1 MKYRLT
7 ILPQAKADVRRNAE
21 WWAQHHS
28 AEQAARWLDT
38 IQSQLES
45 IVDFPESHSLSA
57 ENDEFPYE
65 IRDKLLGLGSRPG
78 YRAVFTIKDDTV
90 IVLTVRRSAQDV
102 LRPSDVKSPP
112 SA

>member
-1 MKYRLT
+1 MKYRLV
-7 ILPQAKADVRRNAE
+7 ILPQAKEDVQRNAA
-21 WWAQHHS
+21 WWAETHS

-45 IVDFPESHSLSA
+45 IVDFPERNALAA

-65 IRDKLLGLGSRPG
+65 IRDMLLGLGSRPS
-78 YRAVFTIKDDTV
+78 YRAVFTIKDDT
-90 IVLTVRRSAQDV
+90 IFVLTVRRGAQDT
-102 LRPSDVKSPP
+102 LRPRDVESPP

>member
-1 MKYRLT
+1 MSYRLI
-7 ILPQAKADVRRNAE
+7 ILPQAKADVLRNAE
-21 WWAQHHS
+21 WWAHHHS
-28 AEQAARWLDT
+28 SEQAAIWLDT

-45 IVDFPESHSLSA
+45 LADFPESHSLSA

-65 IRDKLLGLGSRPG
+65 IRDKLLGLGSRPS

-90 IVLTVRRSAQDV
+90 YVLTVRRSAQDV
-102 LRPSDVKSPP
+102 LRPNDVESPP